1 MTRFVD
7 QATLFV
13 QAGRGGKGCRSY
25 HKDQWSRYPTPDGG
39 DGGRGGHVIIRANPQ
54 QTTLLDFQTQ
64 RHFRGGHGGH
74 ASSNKR
80 HGAQGKNCLLEV
92 PIGTLIRDQMT
103 GDLVREMLE
112 PGEEVV
118 VARGGA
124 GGVGN
129 AAREKTRFPSAAGP
143 RHGQRFDPE
152 RLEGAPGEERR
163 LKLELKLVADV
174 GIIGMPN
181 AGKSTLIGRI
191 SQARPKVAAFP
202 FTTLHPVLGAVELPD
217 GRPIVAVDVPGL
229 IEGAHQGKGLGL
241 DFLRHIERTRLLVHL
256 MDMAG
261 VDGRDPV
268 ADYKGMRGELKAY
281 RKEVAEKPVILVA
294 NKMDLPASKK
304 NLTRFR
310 KETKTRPLAISAQT
324 GEGVPELLEKMMQ
337 KLEGM
342 SSRARKGERS
352 RSKDEISRPAA
363 SK

>member
-1 MTRFVD
+1 VTRFVD
-7 QATLFV
+7 QATILV

-25 HKDQWSRYPTPDGG
+25 YRDLWSRYPTPDGG
-39 DGGRGGHVIIRANPQ
+39 DGGRGGHVIIRVNPQ
-54 QTTLLDFQTQ
+54 QTTLLDFQAR
-64 RHFRGGHGGH
+64 RHFRAGHGGN

-80 HGAQGKNCLLEV
+80 HGAQGKDCLLEV
-92 PIGTLIRDQMT
+92 PMGTLILDEET
-103 GDLVREMLE
+103 GELVRELLE
-112 PGEEVV
+112 PREEVT

-129 AAREKTRFPSAAGP
+129 AAREKTKYPGAAGP
-143 RHGQRFDPE
+143 HYGKRFDTG
-152 RLEGAPGEERR
+152 RMEGAVGEDRR
-163 LKLELKLVADV
+163 LKLELKILADV

-181 AGKSTLIGRI
+181 AGKSTLIGKI

-217 GRPIVAVDVPGL
+217 GSPIVAVDVPGL

-256 MDMAG
+256 MDIAG
-261 VDGRDPV
+261 MDGRDPV
-268 ADYKGMRGELKAY
+268 ADYRALREELKAY

-294 NKMDLPASKK
+294 NKMDLPQAKK

-324 GEGVPELLEKMMQ
+324 GEGIPELLEKIAAQ
-337 KLEGM
+337 LK
-342 SSRARKGERS
+342 RIRK
-352 RSKDEISRPAA
+352 
-363 SK
+363 